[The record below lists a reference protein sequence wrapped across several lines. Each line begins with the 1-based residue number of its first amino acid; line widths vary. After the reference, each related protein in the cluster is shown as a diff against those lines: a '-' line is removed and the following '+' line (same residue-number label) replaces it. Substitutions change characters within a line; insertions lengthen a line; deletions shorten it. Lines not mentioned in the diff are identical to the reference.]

1 MYVQRLPSL
10 GNRTKHNYKFM
21 HASNRHYLERALSQ
35 IMDMVKS
42 GEQEFAT
49 KNLSYFPNS
58 RNPINFKKNIPELRK
73 PDLELNPIQ
82 VP

>member
-1 MYVQRLPSL
+1 
-10 GNRTKHNYKFM
+10 
-21 HASNRHYLERALSQ
+21 
-35 IMDMVKS
+35 MDMVKS